1 MKRHDDILAQMG
13 YQSKDEWLPEPVIDG
28 RRAAMSLFNIG
39 RGQMQ
44 IAAHHCHGGMSENRL
59 KGKHVAAIA
68 QVLDSKRMPK
78 PVRVAIGDPSFAAII
93 APPHHSVR
101 SCVFV
106 NQPA

>member
-59 KGKHVAAIA
+59 KGKHVAAIGQRRETTA
-68 QVLDSKRMPK
+68 RRPISKRLIPLQ
-78 PVRVAIGDPSFAAII
+78 AQ
-93 APPHHSVR
+93 AP
-101 SCVFV
+101 
-106 NQPA
+106 

>member
-59 KGKHVAAIA
+59 KGKHVAAI
-68 QVLDSKRMPK
+68 
-78 PVRVAIGDPSFAAII
+78 I

-106 NQPA
+106 NQPAWYPPGNTANTID